1 MLGAES
7 IFARD
12 KGVEPPRPSPQC
24 VGSEV
29 KSGGLSGAEVDDVC
43 EGKEKGRG
51 RINISRR

>member
-1 MLGAES
+1 M
-7 IFARD
+7 
-12 KGVEPPRPSPQC
+12 EPPRPSPQC